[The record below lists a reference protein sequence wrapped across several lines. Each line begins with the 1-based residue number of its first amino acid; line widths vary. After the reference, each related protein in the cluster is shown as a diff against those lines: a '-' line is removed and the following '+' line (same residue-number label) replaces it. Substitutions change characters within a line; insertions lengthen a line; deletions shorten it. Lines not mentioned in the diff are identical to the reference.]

1 MFDRFQLFQLIGA
14 VKAGSTVFVRWAKA
28 VASLPGAQAFDGDAG
43 KRGNAANAIKIVWY
57 LICHYF
63 CTGTKG
69 RQEYGYILICPD
81 RVSWL
86 VWRHR
91 AVFSFPKGCR
101 LPRAVILGSQDRFL
115 HQ

>member
-1 MFDRFQLFQLIGA
+1 LIGA

-43 KRGNAANAIKIVWY
+43 QRRNAANAIKIVWY
-57 LICHYF
+57 LICHRF
-63 CTGTKG
+63 CIGTKG

-91 AVFSFPKGCR
+91 AVFSLSKGCHP
-101 LPRAVILGSQDRFL
+101 PRAVNLGFQVRSG